1 MLRAQRDRFV
11 KLWWTGG
18 VDFKPKRRRPM
29 SLSSHIEELKK
40 KHITLSEQV
49 EAAQRAPGTSTLEIA
64 ELKKQKLRL
73 KEEIE
78 RLSVTA

>member
-1 MLRAQRDRFV
+1 
-11 KLWWTGG
+11 
-18 VDFKPKRRRPM
+18 M

-40 KHITLSEQV
+40 KHMTLSEQV
-49 EAAQRAPGTSTLEIA
+49 EVAQRAPGTSTLEIA

>member
-1 MLRAQRDRFV
+1 MN
-11 KLWWTGG
+11 
-18 VDFKPKRRRPM
+18 
-29 SLSSHIEELKK
+29 LSSHIAELKR
-40 KHITLSEQV
+40 KHHSLSEKV

-78 RLSVTA
+78 KLSVTA